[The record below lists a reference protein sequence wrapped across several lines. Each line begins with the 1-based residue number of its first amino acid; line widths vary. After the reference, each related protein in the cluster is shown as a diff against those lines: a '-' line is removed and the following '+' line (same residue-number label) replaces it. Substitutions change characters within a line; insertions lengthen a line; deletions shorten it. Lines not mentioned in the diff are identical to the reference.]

1 MLATIAGSDPK
12 LKNLMKEVAANTA
25 TEDQLKA
32 FSNHVN
38 RARALAQAEK
48 RKEAAVAEENNNT
61 RSTSP
66 KSPADATTTESSQER
81 EQEQDPSTNS
91 ANDHDD
97 FDGPLTAETVPS
109 YISAYASWLT
119 TLSILP
125 QLQAFKKGFH
135 TLLAVHENTLLP
147 FTPQTLSLT
156 LQGSPTL
163 DLAALRRATQYKNYE
178 ADEPYIRS
186 FWRVVGRWVEEKQKA
201 LVKFVTAAER
211 VPAVGA
217 GGLVF
222 RVQRSGG
229 GDGNGNGR
237 MGGQGWDGGTDG
249 GGRSG
254 AEVGF
259 EEEGVFVRGSGGGES
274 GGSGEQG
281 GILDGAGEGEEGG
294 VSERGG
300 GGWGTET
307 ELLPTSSTCFG
318 TLYLPRYKDEET
330 LERKLG
336 IALEFGGVGFGTA

>member
-178 ADEPYIRS
+178 ADEPYVRS
-186 FWRVVGRWVEEKQKA
+186 FWMVVGRWAEEKQRA

-229 GDGNGNGR
+229 GDGNGR
-237 MGGQGWDGGTDG
+237 IGGQGWN
-249 GGRSG
+249 GRSG
-254 AEVGF
+254 AQVGF
-259 EEEGVFVRGSGGGES
+259 EEEGVFVRGSGGG
-274 GGSGEQG
+274 GGGDGGGVAGDGEQG
-281 GILDGAGEGEEGG
+281 SVDGAGGEPE
-294 VSERGG
+294 VG